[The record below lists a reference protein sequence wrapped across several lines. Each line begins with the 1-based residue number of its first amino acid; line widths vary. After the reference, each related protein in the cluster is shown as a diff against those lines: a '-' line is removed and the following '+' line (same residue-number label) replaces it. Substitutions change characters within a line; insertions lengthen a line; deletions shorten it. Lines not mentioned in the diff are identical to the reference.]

1 MDKPRKNPKKKR
13 RPFYIAGGIIVA
25 LGITLGLSQLEPAAP
40 GVDRAILWRD
50 TVQRGEMVRQVG
62 GPGTLVPVDIRIVT
76 AVTAGRIEEV
86 HARPGTQMQPG
97 SPIVRLSNPDEQL
110 LLLGAE
116 RDLSNART
124 QLTSLRVTLETQRLA
139 QEAQVL
145 NVQTLYAE
153 AERQAKLNEELLEK
167 GVGSVNQAALT
178 QDTRDELKER
188 LELEKRRLEV
198 MSDNIAEQI
207 ASQGREVER
216 IEQIVAYRNQRIE
229 SMNVVAG
236 TEGVLQALDLEIGQ
250 YVTEGTEL
258 ARVVKPGRLKAELR
272 IPETQAVDVTIGQTA
287 HIDTRNGI
295 VTGRIVRIDPAAQT
309 GTVGVDVELPDELP
323 AGARPDL
330 SVDGKIEIERLDDVL
345 FVGRPQFGS
354 ANSTI
359 SLFRVEPDG
368 RHASR
373 VRVQLGQSSVNEI
386 VISQGLNEGDDVILS
401 DMSQVD
407 DFDRV
412 RLK

>member
-25 LGITLGLSQLEPAAP
+25 VGITIGLTKLEPAAP
-40 GVDRAILWRD
+40 SVDRAILWRD

-62 GPGTLVPVDIRIVT
+62 GPGTLVPVDIRIIT
-76 AVTAGRIEEV
+76 AQTAGRVEEV
-86 HARPGTQMQPG
+86 HARPGTHVQPG
-97 SPIVRLSNPDEQL
+97 SPLVRLTNPDVQLQL
-110 LLLGAE
+110 LEAQ
-116 RDLSNART
+116 RQLSNART
-124 QLTSLRVTLETQRLA
+124 QLVTLRVDLETRRLNQQGVVA
-139 QEAQVL
+139 TAKTQ
-145 NVQTLYAE
+145 YAE
-153 AERQAKLNEELLEK
+153 AERQAKLSEELLEK
-167 GVGSVNQAALT
+167 GVGSVNQAELNR
-178 QDTRDELKER
+178 DTRDEMKQRYELEKER
-188 LELEKRRLEV
+188 LEV
-198 MSDNIAEQI
+198 MTGSVEGQI
-207 ASQGREVER
+207 ESQEREVER
-216 IEQIVAYRNQRIE
+216 LTQIVEFRRQEIE

-250 YVTEGTEL
+250 YVQDGTEL

-272 IPETQAVDVTIGQTA
+272 IPETQAVDLAIGQTA

-295 VTGRIVRIDPAAQT
+295 VTGRVMRIDPAAET

-330 SVDGKIEIERLDDVL
+330 SVDGKIEIEKLADVL

-354 ANSTI
+354 SNSTI
-359 SLFRVEPDG
+359 SLFKVLPDG
-368 RHASR
+368 DEAVR
-373 VRVQLGQSSVNEI
+373 VQVQLGQSSVNEI
-386 VISQGLNEGDDVILS
+386 VIQKGLNEGDDVILS

-407 DFDRV
+407 GFDRV

>member
-76 AVTAGRIEEV
+76 AITAGRVEEV

-110 LLLGAE
+110 LVLGAE

-124 QLTSLRVTLETQRLA
+124 QLTDLRVTLETQRLA

-167 GVGSVNQAALT
+167 GVGSVNQAAST
-178 QDTRDELKER
+178 RDTRDELKER

-216 IEQIVAYRNQRIE
+216 IEQIVAYRNERIE

-295 VTGRIVRIDPAAQT
+295 VTGRVVRIDPAAQT